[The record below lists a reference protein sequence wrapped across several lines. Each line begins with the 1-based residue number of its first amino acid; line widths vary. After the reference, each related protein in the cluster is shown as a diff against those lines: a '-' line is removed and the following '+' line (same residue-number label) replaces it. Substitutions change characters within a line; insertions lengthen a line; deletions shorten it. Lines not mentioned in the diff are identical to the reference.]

1 MTNRTLSCVLTF
13 GCGALALTGA
23 GTQSRQPPRESPIQ
37 REVRHQ
43 LATLTRYTVFDD
55 IQYRVDGTNVTLI
68 GEVTRPVVKDDAE
81 AAVKGIEGIGTVT
94 DQIEVLPLSPD
105 QQIRRAVFNAVYE
118 HEELNRYQASPTIH
132 IIVKNGDVTL
142 VGAVMNEMDRRYR
155 RHPGKSGPRC
165 FPRDKQLED
174 RYQPVT
180 SY

>member
-1 MTNRTLSCVLTF
+1 MTSRTLSCVLTF

-23 GTQSRQPPRESPIQ
+23 EHSEPPRESSIQ

-94 DQIEVLPLSPD
+94 DQIEVLPLSPAD

-142 VGAVMNEMDRRYR
+142 VVSDLLTFAGLCLIL
-155 RHPGKSGPRC
+155 PSKKSRQN
-165 FPRDKQLED
+165 R
-174 RYQPVT
+174 T
-180 SY
+180 